1 METLSNELIEQM
13 KVTDTA
19 SMRVFE
25 TGATRNVDNTKIDPE
40 GFLSPSVIQAFSDY
54 MNSHRMQA
62 DGKLRASDNWAKG
75 IPQDAYM
82 KSMWRHFLDVWSIHR
97 GIARFDETGKE
108 IDKVEALCA
117 TLFNVQGMLHEELK
131 RKAEL
136 KKPCKAIYN
145 HPFTYISPNGSSGV
159 DEWVGTGTVTS
170 AVADDYTPTTGG
182 SLSEE
187 MLKHN
192 K

>member
-1 METLSNELIEQM
+1 MESLSNELIR
-13 KVTDTA
+13 TFD
-19 SMRVFE
+19 
-25 TGATRNVDNTKIDPE
+25 TGATRNIDNNKIDPE
-40 GFLSPSVIQAFSDY
+40 GFLSPTVIQAFSDY
-54 MNSHRMQA
+54 MNKHRVQA
-62 DGKLRASDNWAKG
+62 DGTIRASDNWTKG

-82 KSMWRHFLDVWSIHR
+82 KSMWRHFLDIWSIHR

-131 RKAEL
+131 
-136 KKPCKAIYN
+136 KKRGLGCFLGDNY
-145 HPFTYISPNGSSGV
+145 TSSTTGTSNC
-159 DEWVGTGTVTS
+159 TGTVNMS
-170 AVADDYTPTTGG
+170 STGG

-187 MLKHN
+187 MLNHN

>member
-1 METLSNELIEQM
+1 MSN
-13 KVTDTA
+13 
-19 SMRVFE
+19 MRTFE
-25 TGATRNVDNTKIDPE
+25 TGATRNVDENKIDPE

-62 DGKLRASDNWAKG
+62 DGSIRASDNWQKG

-131 RKAEL
+131 RKDAMNKL
-136 KKPCKAIYN
+136 YKIGWDSATGTSD
-145 HPFTYISPNGSSGV
+145 TYYGIIDTSNC
-159 DEWVGTGTVTS
+159 TGTVTAARS
-170 AVADDYTPTTGG
+170 NE
-182 SLSEE
+182 SLSEQ
-187 MLKHN
+187 MLRCSVDNCIDK
-192 K
+192 

>member
-1 METLSNELIEQM
+1 MNDAYLEG
-13 KVTDTA
+13 K
-19 SMRVFE
+19 MRTFE
-25 TGATRNVDNTKIDPE
+25 TGATRNVDTTKIDPE
-40 GFLSPSVIQAFSDY
+40 GFLSPTVIQAFSDY
-54 MNSHRMQA
+54 MSVHRKQA
-62 DGKLRASDNWAKG
+62 DGSLRASDNWQKG

-131 RKAEL
+131 SKDARNKMQKL
-136 KKPCKAIYN
+136 GWN
-145 HPFTYISPNGSSGV
+145 SVSS
-159 DEWVGTGTVTS
+159 TS
-170 AVADDYTPTTGG
+170 DMYCDAKTE

-187 MLKHN
+187 ILSHDK
-192 K
+192 KCG

>member
-1 METLSNELIEQM
+1 
-13 KVTDTA
+13 
-19 SMRVFE
+19 MREFE
-25 TGATRNVDNTKIDPE
+25 SGATRNVDHNKIDPE

-62 DGKLRASDNWAKG
+62 DGKLRASDNWTKG

-131 RKAEL
+131 RKDAMNKL
-136 KKPCKAIYN
+136 YKIGWDSVTGTSDTHCGIIDTSN
-145 HPFTYISPNGSSGV
+145 C
-159 DEWVGTGTVTS
+159 TGTVTAARS
-170 AVADDYTPTTGG
+170 NE
-182 SLSEE
+182 SLSEQ
-187 MLKHN
+187 MLRHYVDKCID

>member
-1 METLSNELIEQM
+1 MFENS
-13 KVTDTA
+13 KTA
-19 SMRVFE
+19 EMRVFD

-62 DGKLRASDNWAKG
+62 DGTLRASDNWAKG

-131 RKAEL
+131 RKDAMNKL
-136 KKPCKAIYN
+136 YKIGWDSATGTSDTHFGIIDTSNC
-145 HPFTYISPNGSSGV
+145 
-159 DEWVGTGTVTS
+159 TGTVTAARS
-170 AVADDYTPTTGG
+170 NE
-182 SLSEE
+182 SLSEQ
-187 MLKHN
+187 MLRCSVDKCID

>member
-1 METLSNELIEQM
+1 MFENS
-13 KVTDTA
+13 KTA
-19 SMRVFE
+19 EMRVFD

-40 GFLSPSVIQAFSDY
+40 GFLSPTVIQAFSDY
-54 MNSHRMQA
+54 MNKHRVQA
-62 DGKLRASDNWAKG
+62 DGTLRASDNWAKG

-131 RKAEL
+131 RRNSMKLGWASVSGTTNMMYDTSGTTYCLGIVDPKL
-136 KKPCKAIYN
+136 K
-145 HPFTYISPNGSSGV
+145 
-159 DEWVGTGTVTS
+159 
-170 AVADDYTPTTGG
+170 
-182 SLSEE
+182 SLSEQ
-187 MLKHN
+187 LLQCSVDNCIDK
-192 K
+192 

>member
-1 METLSNELIEQM
+1 
-13 KVTDTA
+13 
-19 SMRVFE
+19 MREFE
-25 TGATRNVDNTKIDPE
+25 SGATRNVDHNKIDPE

-62 DGKLRASDNWAKG
+62 DGNLRASDNWQKG

-136 KKPCKAIYN
+136 KKPYKAIYN
-145 HPFTYISPNGSSGV
+145 QPFMYISPNGSSGV
-159 DEWVGTGTVTS
+159 DEWVGTGTFTS
-170 AVADDYTPTTGG
+170 AVADDYTPTTGW

>member
-1 METLSNELIEQM
+1 MNDAYLEG
-13 KVTDTA
+13 K
-19 SMRVFE
+19 MRTFE
-25 TGATRNVDNTKIDPE
+25 SGSTRNSDENKIDPE
-40 GFLSPSVIQAFSDY
+40 GFLSPTVIQAFSDY
-54 MNSHRMQA
+54 MSVHRKQA
-62 DGKLRASDNWAKG
+62 DGNLRASDNWQKG

-82 KSMWRHFLDVWSIHR
+82 KSMWRHFLDIWSIHR

-136 KKPCKAIYN
+136 KNPYKAIYN
-145 HPFTYISPNGSSGV
+145 TPFTYIPDLLG
-159 DEWVGTGTVTS
+159 GTAEVSDISGTVTY
-170 AVADDYTPTTGG
+170 AQAYEPGGGG

-187 MLKHN
+187 MLNHN